1 MFTPGHVK
9 RYFFYQFTEFDQK
22 CVDAAANSG
31 NQTLADECD
40 KERTKCKQ
48 NLACN
53 SLLYLVASCNSVSYL
68 ELNMKSMTL
77 LCRPGGKK
85 RMYILS

>member
-1 MFTPGHVK
+1 MPISRKIKNGVST
-9 RYFFYQFTEFDQK
+9 FFDQFTEFDQK

-48 NLACN
+48 NLTCN
-53 SLLYLVASCNSVSYL
+53 SL
-68 ELNMKSMTL
+68 
-77 LCRPGGKK
+77 
-85 RMYILS
+85 